1 MWFAYRPQWMK
12 SQRRGVSGAGD
23 IEAQGGDSAR
33 GIVVGVLLAII
44 GATSYG
50 LTVVL
55 GRRLATDG
63 LGPATALGARFMI
76 AAAVLALVLRMR
88 GVPLRPEPGDALRL
102 LLLGAIGYTAEST
115 LFFLALQRGT
125 AATCALLFYTYPA
138 FVVLAELARQQER
151 ARPPLLVALALST
164 GGVVL
169 IVASG
174 QGLAISTLGIVLTLG
189 AGLIYAGYLLVGR
202 ELGRRT
208 DSMVAACWLAFG
220 AALSCLTRGVV
231 IDGLDNP
238 YGHWQVM
245 LGYGLAT
252 AIAFWL
258 TFAALSRIGAS
269 RTAVVM
275 TFEAV
280 TAAAL
285 GAMFL
290 GERLGPLEAIG
301 GTSILTAAVLIATTA
316 GTHRRSRMPPRPPSD
331 RPPQPPSTRHVAEIH
346 EVAAR

>member
-1 MWFAYRPQWMK
+1 M
-12 SQRRGVSGAGD
+12 SGPHRA
-23 IEAQGGDSAR
+23 S
-33 GIVVGVLLAII
+33 VVGVLLAGI
-44 GATSYG
+44 GAVSYG
-50 LTVVL
+50 VTVVL
-55 GRRLATDG
+55 GRQLATDG
-63 LGPATALGARFMI
+63 LGPATALGARFTI

-88 GVPLRPEPGDALRL
+88 GVSLRPEPRDALRL
-102 LLLGAIGYTAEST
+102 LLLGAIGYTTEST

-138 FVVLAELARQQER
+138 FVLLVELARRRER
-151 ARPPLLVALALST
+151 ARPPLLAALVLST
-164 GGVVL
+164 IGVVL

-174 QGLAISTLGIVLTLG
+174 QGMAISTLGIVLALG

-202 ELGRRT
+202 ELGRRS
-208 DSMVAACWLAFG
+208 DSMLAACWLALG
-220 AALSCLTRGVV
+220 AGLSCLTQGVA
-231 IDGLDNP
+231 IDGLDSP
-238 YGHWQVM
+238 SGHWSVL

-280 TAAAL
+280 TAVVL
-285 GAMFL
+285 GAVIL
-290 GERLGPLEAIG
+290 GEHLGPLEAIG
-301 GTSILTAAVLIATTA
+301 GTSVLAAAVLIATTT
-316 GTHRRSRMPPRPPSD
+316 GSYRNGQ
-331 RPPQPPSTRHVAEIH
+331 QPPPTCTAPETD